1 MKVFSLASSK
11 RPNRRRK
18 LAATVAPVAD
28 DHRITLAR
36 HLDRGAD
43 ALLFLGN
50 HLAAERLSMRAQ
62 MLREVEASA

>member
-1 MKVFSLASSK
+1 MQIPSSPSSK

-18 LAATVAPVAD
+18 LAATVTPVTTD
-28 DHRITLAR
+28 PRITLAR

-50 HLAAERLSMRAQ
+50 HLAAERLATRAQ
-62 MLREVEASA
+62 TLREARP